1 MLHVAHGVACMLH
14 VPRACCALHVVCACC
29 QACICVA
36 RVCVAVCCE
45 CMLHTPSCMC
55 ISRTACCMC
64 NICMPYAACHMLHG
78 CPLGGSPLTTPCPFS
93 PCPHV
98 PTQAVARGRLVA
110 ALAVQRGTV
119 TEVTLPVTPAMV
131 PRLRVVAFFQAGGQ
145 VVAASWGAPVVD
157 SCGDQVLLGAL
168 GHTGSGGG
176 LGAARGAGMY
186 WGEGARNCW
195 EHWNVLGGGT
205 RSCWGHWDILGAWR
219 GNREIRSC
227 WGSGSTGATGNSW
240 EHWEH

>member
-1 MLHVAHGVACMLH
+1 MLHVQHLHAICCMPH
-14 VPRACCALHVVCACC
+14 
-29 QACICVA
+29 VA
-36 RVCVAVCCE
+36 R
-45 CMLHTPSCMC
+45 
-55 ISRTACCMC
+55 
-64 NICMPYAACHMLHG
+64 MPLALL
-78 CPLGGSPLTTPCPFS
+78 PGGSPLTTPCPLS

-168 GHTGSGGG
+168 GYTGSGGG
-176 LGAARGAGMY
+176 LRAARGAGMY
-186 WGEGARNCW
+186 WGEGARSCW

-205 RSCWGHWDILGAWR
+205 RSCWGHWGILGAQE
-219 GNREIRSC
+219 GQQGDQELL
-227 WGSGSTGATGNSW
+227 GQW
-240 EHWEH
+240 EHWGYWEQLGALITAAVH